1 MGFNNGTSK
10 TDKRVEKG
18 RPQGPPGERGIGF
31 HLTADG
37 HFHIRNKRL
46 SNVGFP
52 LESTDAVTKRFVTD
66 LLKTKASTTYLKSEL
81 EKKADKSKLS
91 DYVLKSDLNKAI
103 SEINKAITELNTLI
117 SGLKKNRK

>member
-1 MGFNNGTSK
+1 MGFSNGTSK

-18 RPQGPPGERGIGF
+18 RPQGPQGERGIGF
-31 HLTADG
+31 HLTVDN

-46 SNVGFP
+46 TNVGVP
-52 LESTDAVTKRFVTD
+52 LEDTDATTKRFVTD

-81 EKKADKSKLS
+81 GKKADKS

-103 SEINKAITELNTLI
+103 SEINNAISELNTI
-117 SGLKKNRK
+117 ITALKQKL

>member
-1 MGFNNGTSK
+1 MGFRNGTSK
-10 TDKRVEKG
+10 TDQRVEKS
-18 RPQGPPGERGIGF
+18 QGPQGERGIGF

-46 SNVGFP
+46 TNVCVP
-52 LESTDAVTKRFVTD
+52 LEDTDAVTKRFVID

-81 EKKADKSKLS
+81 GKKADKSKLS

-103 SEINKAITELNTLI
+103 SEINKAITELN
-117 SGLKKNRK
+117 SVVASQKKNRK

>member
-1 MGFNNGTSK
+1 MGFSNGTSK

-31 HLTADG
+31 HLTADNQ
-37 HFHIRNKRL
+37 FNIRNRRL
-46 SNVGFP
+46 MNVGHP
-52 LESTDAVTKRFVTD
+52 VESTDAVTRKFVTD

-81 EKKADKSKLS
+81 GKKADKS

-117 SGLKKNRK
+117 SALKPKV

>member
-1 MGFNNGTSK
+1 MGFSNGTSK
-10 TDKRVEKG
+10 VDKRKTLEK
-18 RPQGPPGERGIGF
+18 RERGERGIGF

-46 SNVGFP
+46 TNVGDP
-52 LESTDAVTKRFVTD
+52 VESADAVTRKFVTD

-81 EKKADKSKLS
+81 GKKADKSKLS

-103 SEINKAITELNTLI
+103 SEINKAVTELNTII
-117 SGLKKNRK
+117 STLKPKL

>member
-1 MGFNNGTSK
+1 MGFSNGTSK

-18 RPQGPPGERGIGF
+18 KPQEPQGERGIGF
-31 HLTADG
+31 HLTVDN

-46 SNVGFP
+46 TNVGDP
-52 LESTDAVTKRFVTD
+52 VESTDAVTKRFVTD

-81 EKKADKSKLS
+81 GKKADKSKLS

-103 SEINKAITELNTLI
+103 SEINKAITELNKLI
-117 SGLKKNRK
+117 SALKQKV

>member
-1 MGFNNGTSK
+1 MGFSNGTSK
-10 TDKRVEKG
+10 VDKRETVE
-18 RPQGPPGERGIGF
+18 RVNRGIGF

-46 SNVGFP
+46 PNVGFP
-52 LESTDAVTKRFVTD
+52 LESTDAVTRKFVTD
-66 LLKTKASTTYLKSEL
+66 LLKTKARTTYLKSEL

-103 SEINKAITELNTLI
+103 SELNTLI
-117 SGLKKNRK
+117 SALKQNI